1 MRRIHLRDGTYQAL
15 RGLALGAFRQT
26 AERQPDGSWLVP
38 LADDTWDRL
47 AAQRLPGESDDD
59 VVARVIHL
67 TKGGRLPVT
76 TMSSSRGTS
85 TSATPA

>member
-1 MRRIHLRDGTYQAL
+1 MPRIRLRDSTYQAL
-15 RGLALGAFRQT
+15 RALARGVFRQT

-59 VVARVIHL
+59 VVARVIHV
-67 TKGGRLPVT
+67 TGGGRL
-76 TMSSSRGTS
+76 S
-85 TSATPA
+85 

>member
-1 MRRIHLRDGTYQAL
+1 MHRIHLRDSTYPAL
-15 RGLALGAFRQT
+15 RGLAVGSFRQT

-38 LADDTWDRL
+38 IADETWSRL

-67 TKGGRLPVT
+67 TGGGRL
-76 TMSSSRGTS
+76 S
-85 TSATPA
+85 